1 MESVIELNN
10 NVNKIR
16 KQYVDIDQKIILIDF
31 VKAHPELNSAKLTNG
46 CTNERKK
53 QLWNEISEKLN
64 NMPGSIKTADKWKKV
79 SLFYNL

>member
-1 MESVIELNN
+1 MLNN

-31 VKAHPELNSAKLTNG
+31 VKAHPELNSAKLTNS

-53 QLWNEISEKLN
+53 QL
-64 NMPGSIKTADKWKKV
+64 
-79 SLFYNL
+79 